1 MGFDLLFF
9 VNSFALGV
17 GLAMDAFSVSVVN
30 GMREPEMRK
39 SKLIKMA
46 GVFAFFQFAMPMIG
60 WLLVRTVVET
70 FKGIAKFV
78 PWIAL
83 ALLLYIGGKMLW
95 EGIEDKLHPE
105 ESTDDNQLTKLG
117 VIGQGVATSIDAL
130 SVGFAISTYNRYMA
144 LVAGLIIGV
153 ITFVLCLIGGAAGK
167 SVGSRLSGNASILG
181 GSILIIIGIRM
192 IL

>member
-17 GLAMDAFSVSVVN
+17 GRAMDAFSVSVVN

-70 FKGIAKFV
+70 FKGIAK
-78 PWIAL
+78 
-83 ALLLYIGGKMLW
+83 
-95 EGIEDKLHPE
+95 
-105 ESTDDNQLTKLG
+105 
-117 VIGQGVATSIDAL
+117 
-130 SVGFAISTYNRYMA
+130 
-144 LVAGLIIGV
+144 
-153 ITFVLCLIGGAAGK
+153 
-167 SVGSRLSGNASILG
+167 
-181 GSILIIIGIRM
+181 
-192 IL
+192 

>member
-181 GSILIIIGIRM
+181 GCILIIIGIRM